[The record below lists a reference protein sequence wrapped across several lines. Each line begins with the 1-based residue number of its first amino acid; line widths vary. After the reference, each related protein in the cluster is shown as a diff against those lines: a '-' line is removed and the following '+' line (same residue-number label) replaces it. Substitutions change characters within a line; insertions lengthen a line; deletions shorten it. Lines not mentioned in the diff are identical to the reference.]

1 MALGIYIA
9 IGVIAIMALIMIK
22 LIRSTSKTSYFGEPK
37 RCNTCGRKN
46 ETPECPFCKSD
57 SKSLR

>member
-9 IGVIAIMALIMIK
+9 VGVIAILAIIMIK
-22 LIRSTSKTSYFGEPK
+22 LIRNTSKTSYFGQPNK
-37 RCNTCGRKN
+37 CKICGRKSDDI
-46 ETPECPFCKSD
+46 TCPKCRTN